1 MPSILDIQATVIF
14 LDLTKKEPPPFAVE
28 RSSSSLHSLNMNYI
42 TPAFHSKPGLRPG
55 LHRGNPPWPSHNN
68 CPRSRRQPRNNRIQN
83 GAHQQRHST
92 ARSSQELPQPLH
104 RSPKPQ
110 QQIQRCRSFR
120 QGRND
125 RARKDQLRC
134 RLAKCGSSI
143 PILPNPNPPPR
154 SLIPHIVRKTP
165 PNHPFY
171 LGTSLR
177 PLSTTR
183 RESLRRARRVSSL
196 RPWRS
201 TSRFAGLWRPRM
213 IGVSRMRRRVMRL
226 GS

>member
-28 RSSSSLHSLNMNYI
+28 RSSSSLHSLNMDYI

-68 CPRSRRQPRNNRIQN
+68 RPRSRRQPRNNRIQN

-92 ARSSQELPQPLH
+92 AQSSQELPQPLH
-104 RSPKPQ
+104 RSPKPL
-110 QQIQRCRSFR
+110 QQIPRRRSFR

-143 PILPNPNPPPR
+143 PILPNPNPLAGTFKPNTAHCTETSSQP
-154 SLIPHIVRKTP
+154 SVLSGDFPTP
-165 PNHPFY
+165 TIYH
-171 LGTSLR
+171 
-177 PLSTTR
+177 
-183 RESLRRARRVSSL
+183 A
-196 RPWRS
+196 
-201 TSRFAGLWRPRM
+201 A
-213 IGVSRMRRRVMRL
+213 
-226 GS
+226 